1 MVEILFVGSVCNTIY
16 SFQLEPFHEHVFLEH
31 HIEDWCPTTGPV
43 RHFMEVVCVGLQR
56 NPYITVEKK
65 VSHLEWFKNY
75 FQDAEKMEILKISG
89 AMDN

>member
-1 MVEILFVGSVCNTIY
+1 MKILFVGSVCNTIY
-16 SFQLEPFHEHVFLEH
+16 SFQLEPFHEHVFLKH

-65 VSHLEWFKNY
+65 VSHKNV
-75 FQDAEKMEILKISG
+75 FVKFTILHFTMLCQAFLDNAEK
-89 AMDN
+89 